1 MRSTAAWR
9 PTKYVVR
16 GDRLRSAVD
25 PREVSV
31 ASRLMV
37 DLIAARYDKAIRVHC
52 RGAVL
57 DLGCGRAPLFGVYRE
72 FAETITCVD
81 WANSPHEVRHA
92 DVLCDLN
99 EPMPLPDASF
109 DTIICSDV
117 MEHLYRPQ
125 QAMLE
130 IRRLL
135 RPGGKLLMNVPF
147 LYWIHEQ
154 PHDFHRYTQFALER
168 MVGDSG
174 LDLVEIQELGGAP
187 EVLADLIAK
196 IAMRIRVLGRPMAM
210 SVQALCGWWVKTK
223 LGGRV
228 SAATAKQWP
237 LGYFLIA
244 QAR

>member
-1 MRSTAAWR
+1 MRSMTDWR

-16 GDRLRSAVD
+16 GHRLRSAVD
-25 PREVSV
+25 PHVV
-31 ASRLMV
+31 NVGSRLMV
-37 DLIAARYDKAIRVHC
+37 DLIAARYEEAIRAHC
-52 RGAVL
+52 RGALL
-57 DLGCGRAPLFGVYRE
+57 DLGCGRAPLYGLYRE

-99 EPMPLPDASF
+99 QPIPLPDASF
-109 DTIICSDV
+109 DTIIFSDV

-135 RPGGKLLMNVPF
+135 RPGGTLLMNVPF

-154 PHDFHRYTQFALER
+154 PHDFHRYTSFALER
-168 MVGDSG
+168 MVGDAG
-174 LDLVEIQELGGAP
+174 LDLIEIRELGGAP
-187 EVLADLIAK
+187 EVLADLVAK
-196 IAMRIRVLGRPMAM
+196 VAMRIRGLGRPLAVM
-210 SVQALCGWWVKTK
+210 VQSLCGWWVGTS

-244 QAR
+244 RAG